1 MHRLRSKR
9 PLLFVGFLTPGLVM
23 LAVSLAANAGQAP
36 GSEAEWDKSVKAAEQ
51 EGEVMVYVGG
61 AEYREAIQEFQKSYP
76 KIKLSTFS
84 SARGPELL
92 SRLMAER
99 RAGKNVADVYMTGIG
114 THIALYNAKA
124 LSSVRS
130 AMMLADVKD
139 QSKWFDGKHKYIY
152 GNDGMAFIFE
162 GAVSR
167 WISINSKQVKEDEL
181 RSWWDLAKPKWKDK
195 IVSYDPVIPGTAAPA
210 LWFFYTNPGLGQ
222 KYIDELFGKV
232 GVTFSRD
239 YRQLIDWLVA
249 GKASICIACQDEAR
263 KAKAQGLPVD
273 EVDHAMKEGHLMTHG
288 QGIVSL
294 IQPSP
299 HPNAAKVF
307 VNWLLSRQGQLA
319 FQEVTNTRLGYARN
333 SLRTDVP
340 KDKVLREELP
350 RAGEQ
355 YFYEGP
361 NSSEERKDSVQALKQ
376 AMKK

>member
-1 MHRLRSKR
+1 
-9 PLLFVGFLTPGLVM
+9 
-23 LAVSLAANAGQAP
+23 
-36 GSEAEWDKSVKAAEQ
+36 
-51 EGEVMVYVGG
+51 VMVYVGG
-61 AEYREAIQEFQKSYP
+61 AEYREAIQEFQKSFP

-130 AMMLADVKD
+130 AMILADVKD
-139 QSKWFDGKHKYIY
+139 QSNWFDGKHKYIY

-181 RSWWDLAKPKWKDK
+181 KSWWDLARPKWKDK

-210 LWFFYTNPGLGQ
+210 LWFFYTNPALGQ
-222 KYIDELFGKV
+222 KYIDELFGKG

-273 EVDHAMKEGHLMTHG
+273 EVDHAMREGHLMTHG

-299 HPNAAKVF
+299 HPNAARVF

>member
-9 PLLFVGFLTPGLVM
+9 QFLFVGFLTPCLVI
-23 LAVSLAANAGQAP
+23 LAVSLAVSAGQGP
-36 GSEAEWDKSVKAAEQ
+36 GPETEWDKNVKAAEQ

-61 AEYREAIQEFQKSYP
+61 AEYREAIQEFQKSFP

-99 RAGKNVADVYMTGIG
+99 RAGKNVVDVYMTGIG

-130 AMMLADVKD
+130 AMILADVKD
-139 QSKWFDGKHKYIY
+139 QSNWFDGKHKYIY

-181 RSWWDLAKPKWKDK
+181 KSWWDLARPKWKDK

-210 LWFFYTNPGLGQ
+210 LWFFYTNPALGQ
-222 KYIDELFGKV
+222 KYIDELFGKG

-299 HPNAAKVF
+299 HPNAARVF

-350 RAGEQ
+350 RAGEP

>member
-9 PLLFVGFLTPGLVM
+9 QFLFVGFLTPCLVI
-23 LAVSLAANAGQAP
+23 LAVSLAVSAGP
-36 GSEAEWDKSVKAAEQ
+36 GPGPETEWDKNVKAAEQ

-61 AEYREAIQEFQKSYP
+61 AEYREAIQEFQKSFP

-99 RAGKNVADVYMTGIG
+99 RAGKNVVDVYMTGIG

-130 AMMLADVKD
+130 AMILADVKD
-139 QSKWFDGKHKYIY
+139 QSNWFDGKHKYIY

-181 RSWWDLAKPKWKDK
+181 KSWWDLARPKWKDK

-210 LWFFYTNPGLGQ
+210 LWFFYTNPALGQ
-222 KYIDELFGKV
+222 KYIDELFGKG

-299 HPNAAKVF
+299 HPNAARVF

-350 RAGEQ
+350 RAGEP

>member
-9 PLLFVGFLTPGLVM
+9 QFLFVGFLTPCLVI
-23 LAVSLAANAGQAP
+23 LAVSLAVSAGQGP
-36 GSEAEWDKSVKAAEQ
+36 GPETEWDKSVKAAEQ

-61 AEYREAIQEFQKSYP
+61 AEYREAIQEFQKSFP

-84 SARGPELL
+84 AARGPELL

-130 AMMLADVKD
+130 AMILADVKD
-139 QSKWFDGKHKYIY
+139 QSNWFDGKHKYIY

-181 RSWWDLAKPKWKDK
+181 KSWWDLARPKWKDK

-210 LWFFYTNPGLGQ
+210 LWFFYTNPALGQ
-222 KYIDELFGKV
+222 KYIDELFGKG

-273 EVDHAMKEGHLMTHG
+273 EVDHAMREGHLMTHG

-299 HPNAAKVF
+299 HPNAARVF